1 MRQSRAWCFAKS
13 HQLLASPRGTA
24 HLTALS
30 VCLSVQV
37 QMQPQW
43 QMQDCSNDDGK
54 VRNTVA
60 LEGQKYCRGFLFY
73 FFSSPSRS
81 KAAVVSLEI
90 GIAALVSS
98 R

>member
-1 MRQSRAWCFAKS
+1 MRQSRAWFFAKS
-13 HQLLASPRGTA
+13 HQLLATPRGPA

-43 QMQDCSNDDGK
+43 QMQDCSNGGGK

-60 LEGQKYCRGFLFY
+60 LEGQKYCRGFFH
-73 FFSSPSRS
+73 FFFFPARAGARLLWFRL
-81 KAAVVSLEI
+81 K
-90 GIAALVSS
+90 
-98 R
+98 